1 MVNCY
6 FQDLC
11 TPLDRILQSSITV
24 LDILHYYAR
33 RVLTT
38 LVTAHHLLT
47 LMYNMS
53 FSYLVPVLLEAGLA
67 LGREVPGVVH
77 HLQLPEDAP
86 AGQDVHDVRVQALD
100 LLNQDR
106 RSENYN

>member
-1 MVNCY
+1 MRGGH
-6 FQDLC
+6 C
-11 TPLDRILQSSITV
+11 TQ
-24 LDILHYYAR
+24 
-33 RVLTT
+33 
-38 LVTAHHLLT
+38 HLLT
-47 LMYNMS
+47 IMYNMS

-67 LGREVPGVVH
+67 LGGEVAGVVH

-86 AGQDVHDVRVQALD
+86 AGEDVHGVTVQALD